1 MNLAMLRN
9 LKPKK
14 NWVILAFSVGIGLAA
29 AIGAKRYL
37 SNQMIAIETRARG
50 KTVAIVVAK
59 RDLAKGTRLSAD
71 TLAVRPVPQN
81 FSHSL
86 AVLPEQF
93 DRVEGQT
100 LAYPVKS
107 GEMILWSL
115 LEGKKS
121 PSFSARV
128 AVGRRAMTVP
138 VDEIN
143 SISGMLEPGDTVD
156 LMATIERKN
165 KKITFPLLQSV
176 RVMATG
182 QRSADDPKSGE
193 RRQYSTVTLDTSP
206 SQAQRVIVAR
216 EAGRITALLRN
227 PKDKRAMPNAAD
239 DVAALLGIKGGDGQF
254 AEGDEWQI
262 PVLYGGRGSIFPSEA
277 LRLGQTLHADGPIQQ
292 GDLKISIPP
301 TAATMR

>member
-1 MNLAMLRN
+1 MNLAMLRSF
-9 LKPKK
+9 KPKK
-14 NWVILAFSVGIGLAA
+14 NWVILALAVGIGLAA

-93 DRVEGQT
+93 GRVEGQI
-100 LAYPVKS
+100 LVYPVKS

-156 LMATIERKN
+156 LMVTIERKN

-182 QRSADDPKSGE
+182 QRSADNPKNGE

-216 EAGRITALLRN
+216 EAGKITALLRN
-227 PKDKRAMPNAAD
+227 PQDKRAMPNAAG
-239 DVAALLGIKGGDGQF
+239 DVAALLGMKDGDGQL
-254 AEGDEWQI
+254 AEGNESQI
-262 PVLYGGRGSIFPSEA
+262 PVLYGGRGSKFPSEA
-277 LRLGQTLHADGPIQQ
+277 LRLRQTFRASGPIQQ
-292 GDLKISIPP
+292 ADLKTSIPS
-301 TAATMR
+301 TAAAMQ